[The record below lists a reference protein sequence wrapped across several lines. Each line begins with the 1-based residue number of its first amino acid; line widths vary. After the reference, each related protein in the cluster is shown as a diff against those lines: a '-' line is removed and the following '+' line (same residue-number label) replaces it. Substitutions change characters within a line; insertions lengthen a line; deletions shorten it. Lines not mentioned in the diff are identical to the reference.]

1 MQVYTLHQ
9 GRPQEEK
16 EVFYQDL
23 QDALDRTGDIDKIIM
38 GAIHV
43 HVGSARDNVGSLT
56 HSE

>member
-1 MQVYTLHQ
+1 MHWTELVT
-9 GRPQEEK
+9 
-16 EVFYQDL
+16 
-23 QDALDRTGDIDKIIM
+23 DKIIM